1 MIEDATK
8 MKNQA
13 FQNNNEEL
21 EKILTQ
27 LFPEPIVIR
36 SQVTIQSQGLISSR
50 TLANYDSSPA
60 NNGVPG
66 RFCLNGKVCYWRDE
80 FIKWMLGRSRLLN
93 NRVKSTE
100 LDDILNS

>member
-1 MIEDATK
+1 MMVDTTK
-8 MKNQA
+8 ISNQV
-13 FQNNNEEL
+13 FQDNNEEL

-36 SQVTIQSQGLISSR
+36 SRVTIQSKGLISSR

-80 FIKWMLGRSRLLN
+80 FIKWMLGRSRLLI
-93 NRVKSTE
+93 NRVKTTE
-100 LDDILNS
+100 IDDILNC